1 MIKQMRIP
9 VVKKKI
15 RQENKSKKERMK
27 IKIWLKKN
35 RSMKTQM
42 NSNWC

>member
-1 MIKQMRIP
+1 MKNIMVMKMMIKQMRIP

-27 IKIWLKKN
+27 IKI
-35 RSMKTQM
+35 
-42 NSNWC
+42 